1 MMLLQISDSYPV
13 PKNLQYR
20 GEAYVRVSWALM

>member
-13 PKNLQYR
+13 PKKLQY
-20 GEAYVRVSWALM
+20 GDEAYVRVSWALI